1 MTAYSQIRANKLRS
15 GLLVALFFGFVL
27 GLCVVV
33 SYVYDGGIAGVVFAT
48 IVATVMALVG
58 YYSGPR
64 LALLTS
70 GARGPITAT
79 DNAYVY
85 RLVENLSITAGLPM
99 PKVYIIDD
107 PSPNAFAT
115 GRDPEHASIAFTTG
129 IIELLENEELEGV
142 AAHELSHIKNYDTRL
157 MTVVIICVGMVSLL
171 AQLFLRF
178 GGLGGSRRSKNNVG
192 LVFALAG
199 LILLIFSPV
208 ISKLIQLAV
217 SRKREFLADA
227 SGALLTRY
235 PDGLARALEKIEGKA
250 APLLRANQATA
261 HLYIANPFGTQRR
274 SFRNWFSTHPPVP
287 DRVQALRSM
296 A

>member
-1 MTAYSQIRANKLRS
+1 MTAYNQIRANKLRS
-15 GLLVALFFGFVL
+15 SLLVALFFGFVFS
-27 GLCVVV
+27 LCVIV
-33 SYVYDGGIAGVVFAT
+33 SYVYDGGIAGVVFAMV
-48 IVATVMALVG
+48 VATLMALVG
-58 YYSGPR
+58 YYSGAR
-64 LALLTS
+64 LALFTS

-99 PKVYIIDD
+99 PKVYIIED
-107 PSPNAFAT
+107 PTPNAFAT
-115 GRDPEHASIAFTTG
+115 GRNPEHAAIAFTTG
-129 IIELLENEELEGV
+129 IIDMLENEELEGV

-178 GGLGGSRRSKNNVG
+178 GGFGGNRRSRNNLG
-192 LVFALAG
+192 MVFAIAG
-199 LILLIFSPV
+199 IVLLIFSPL

-227 SGALLTRY
+227 SGVLLTRY
-235 PDGLARALEKIEGKA
+235 PEGLAKALEKIDSHA
-250 APLLRANQATA
+250 APLIRANQATA
-261 HLYIANPFGTQRR
+261 HLYIANPFGGRKRT
-274 SFRNWFSTHPPVP
+274 FRNWFSTHPPIV

>member
-1 MTAYSQIRANKLRS
+1 MTAYNQISANKFRS

-33 SYVYDGGIAGVVFAT
+33 SYVYDGGIGGVIFAT
-48 IVATVMALVG
+48 IIATVMALVG

-70 GARGPITAT
+70 GAHGPISVA

-85 RLVENLSITAGLPM
+85 RLVENLAITAGLPM
-99 PKVYIIDD
+99 PKVYIIND
-107 PSPNAFAT
+107 PTPNAFAT
-115 GRDPEHASIAFTTG
+115 GRNPQTASIAFTTG

-157 MTVVIICVGMVSLL
+157 MTVVIICVGLVSLL

-178 GGLGGSRRSKNNVG
+178 GGFGGSRRSKNNTG
-192 LVFALAG
+192 LVIAIIG
-199 LILLIFSPV
+199 LILLIFSPL

-227 SGALLTRY
+227 SGMLLTRY
-235 PDGLARALEKIEGKA
+235 PEGLARALEKIDQHA
-250 APLLRANQATA
+250 APLIRANQATA
-261 HLYIANPFGTQRR
+261 HLYIANPFGHSGRK
-274 SFRNWFSTHPPVP
+274 FRNWFSTHPPIP